1 MNLTGAILTVAGMV
15 SVASL
20 PFAMAWVEQALMTGP
35 THVEQPPR

>member
-20 PFAMAWVEQALMTGP
+20 PFVMAWIEETFMTDTRVKQRP
-35 THVEQPPR
+35 H